1 MEKKPNEILTMWI
14 PLIALVGGLWAFI
27 AYMNSDGVQGKI
39 SKANVKREQ
48 LEEGRRQSEIVAK
61 EREDKKEARKKA
73 EREKGKSA
81 EEIAEM
87 YERER
92 LREYKYEERERLREV
107 IDDEDSSK
115 SEVIIATEEL
125 KKLINE

>member
-1 MEKKPNEILTMWI
+1 MEKKPNKILTMWI

-27 AYMNSDGVQGKI
+27 AYMNSDRVQGKI